1 MRQQEDKKK
10 AAKKEEVNKKSLEK
24 RKSVKLMAISE
35 IINSYKQK
43 ESESPISRKCC
54 VTSLSRVNL
63 EVAQNNGRRKS
74 TVD

>member
-10 AAKKEEVNKKSLEK
+10 VAKKEEIIKKSLEK

-43 ESESPISRKCC
+43 ESESPISRKGC